1 MRNKKR
7 MTIKYSALRIP
18 HSTLAMRLFI
28 AIELPPE
35 IKQGIMKVQEQLR
48 TAGANAGWTR
58 PEGIHLTL
66 KFLGEVEESRV
77 DEIRNALAS
86 AVGAKDK
93 LRLSIAGSGAFPNAK
108 NPRVLWLGVAGD
120 IEKLSAVQ
128 VSVENAM
135 TGLGFE
141 REERKFSPHLTLA
154 RIKFPKPRDNWQ
166 QKIESI
172 RDVKL
177 GEFEA
182 DRVSLMKSELK
193 REGAVYTEVGRIE
206 LT

>member
-1 MRNKKR
+1 
-7 MTIKYSALRIP
+7 
-18 HSTLAMRLFI
+18 MRLFI

-35 IKQGIMKVQEQLR
+35 ILQGIAKVQEELR
-48 TAGANAGWTR
+48 KTGAAANWTR

-66 KFLGEVEESRV
+66 KFLGEVEELKTQ
-77 DEIRNALAS
+77 EILQALS
-86 AVGAKDK
+86 GAAQGSGK
-93 LRLSIAGSGAFPNAK
+93 LNLEVAGAGAFPNIK

-120 IEKLSAVQ
+120 IDKLSALQ

-166 QKIESI
+166 QKIEGI
-172 RDVKL
+172 RDVKI
-177 GEFEA
+177 GAFEA
-182 DRVSLMKSELK
+182 AHISLMKSELK
-193 REGAVYTEVGRIE
+193 REGAVYTEVGKVE
-206 LT
+206 LN